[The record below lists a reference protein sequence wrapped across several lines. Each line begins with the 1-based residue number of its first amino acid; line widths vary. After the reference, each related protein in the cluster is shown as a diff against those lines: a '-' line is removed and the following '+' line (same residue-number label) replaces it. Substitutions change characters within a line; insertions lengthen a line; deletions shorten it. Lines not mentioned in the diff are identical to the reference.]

1 MIRYYRLFDLLN
13 RRGMKKSD
21 LREIISPKTIA
32 KLSKGENLNTDV
44 IDKICL
50 FLNCQPEDIMEVI
63 EDETENYIVGTEII
77 DWENNDEGHQ
87 TPITNTGTR
96 MK

>member
-21 LREIISPKTIA
+21 LRTIISPKTIA

-50 FLNCQPEDIMEVI
+50 FLECQPEDIMEVI
-63 EDETENYIVGTEII
+63 ESETDGIYITTEII
-77 DWENNDEGHQ
+77 DEIPNDNGTTE
-87 TPITNTGTR
+87 PITRTYTSF
-96 MK
+96 K